1 MQFSLGCKVT
11 LVFHKNKCTSLLQK
25 YAYNTPTT
33 LSALL
38 FPLHRWE
45 KWSEALKT
53 APEIPKD
60 AEFNEIIVDTVDTVR
75 YRELMS
81 MLLLHQKSCL
91 FVGPTGTG
99 KSAYI
104 NVSAHTV
111 TRLHAARIHVFKLN
125 GI

>member
-1 MQFSLGCKVT
+1 MCFIKLHRYYK
-11 LVFHKNKCTSLLQK
+11 H
-25 YAYNTPTT
+25 AYKTPTT
-33 LSALL
+33 LSALPL
-38 FPLHRWE
+38 PLHRWE

-104 NVSAHTV
+104 NVSA
-111 TRLHAARIHVFKLN
+111 RR
-125 GI
+125 